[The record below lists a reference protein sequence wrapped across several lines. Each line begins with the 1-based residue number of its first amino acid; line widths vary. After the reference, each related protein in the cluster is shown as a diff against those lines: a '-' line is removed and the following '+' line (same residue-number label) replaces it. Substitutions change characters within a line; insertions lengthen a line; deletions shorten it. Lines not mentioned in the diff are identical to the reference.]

1 MGVLR
6 WSELLAGS
14 AGRSW
19 RTVRVERSV
28 LAIVHNVTA
37 ATRLLDI
44 LPFWAAD
51 HRIQTAFTCIGS
63 SAFTTGTAEFLA
75 AHDIIPLPW
84 AEAMSQEFDLAVSA
98 SYGGPLHEVTAPLLV
113 VPHGMGYNK
122 TLAKPGNPESR
133 KPVFG
138 LSDEWLRH
146 EGELIPSTTVL
157 SHVEQVD
164 RLREHCPEAV
174 DVALVAGD
182 PCFDRILASVPLR
195 EAYRRSFGVH
205 PGQQLLFVS
214 STWGDSSLFG
224 QDSSIVARLAARL
237 PLDEYRIVVA
247 LHPNVWHGH
256 SPWQVRMWLE
266 DCARA
271 GVVVL
276 PPEEGWR
283 AALIAA
289 DLTIG
294 DHGSVTFYSA
304 ALGTP
309 LLVTAAPEESLDPES
324 PIARLNAAAPLL
336 DPHRDLLAQLE
347 STARSHR
354 TERFAGVT
362 ELATSVPGESARLL
376 RTAVY
381 DWLELDE
388 PDVPAE
394 PVAVPLP
401 DVDLPAPPGQLVSV
415 EAGAGVELQVRRY
428 PATPGS
434 WPSGA
439 GVVLVT
445 GVRSPSRRMLELADV
460 VLHEEPC
467 TAPEQW
473 ARASLDALPGCLLA
487 VVRTPEGRW
496 LAVAQDGLAVVFSA
510 APDLGAVCGAVLHG
524 WLRDRLVPS
533 EFPRTVPVR
542 SGDRRST
549 LGVSVQQG

>member
-1 MGVLR
+1 M
-6 WSELLAGS
+6 
-14 AGRSW
+14 
-19 RTVRVERSV
+19 
-28 LAIVHNVTA
+28 
-37 ATRLLDI
+37 
-44 LPFWAAD
+44 
-51 HRIQTAFTCIGS
+51 
-63 SAFTTGTAEFLA
+63 
-75 AHDIIPLPW
+75 
-84 AEAMSQEFDLAVSA
+84 
-98 SYGGPLHEVTAPLLV
+98 
-113 VPHGMGYNK
+113 
-122 TLAKPGNPESR
+122 
-133 KPVFG
+133 
-138 LSDEWLRH
+138 SDEWLRH

-195 EAYRRSFGVH
+195 ETYRRSFGVH

-214 STWGDSSLFG
+214 STWGASSLFG

-336 DPHRDLLAQLE
+336 DPNRDLLAQLE

-415 EAGAGVELQVRRY
+415 EPGVGVELRVRRY
-428 PATPGS
+428 PAATPGS
-434 WPSGA
+434 WPSAA
-439 GVVLVT
+439 GVVLVA